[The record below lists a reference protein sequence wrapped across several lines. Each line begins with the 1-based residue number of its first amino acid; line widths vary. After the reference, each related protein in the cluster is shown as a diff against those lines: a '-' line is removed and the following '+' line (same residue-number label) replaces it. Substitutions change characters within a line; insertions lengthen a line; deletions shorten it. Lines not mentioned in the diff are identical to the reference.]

1 MLVMMFIINIVLDS
15 NVIVGLIEMSKMMLD
30 CHATDV

>member
-1 MLVMMFIINIVLDS
+1 MLVMMFIINIVLDR
-15 NVIVGLIEMSKMMLD
+15 NVIVDLIEMSKIRLD